1 MNRSYDQ
8 EGKVSKNWRR
18 WRKIKEKRE
27 KARRIL
33 TFLIWELD
41 E

>member
-18 WRKIKEKRE
+18 WRKTKEKRE